1 MNFVT
6 LARGVTNQRC
16 SIGVIPWPS
25 HRPIRQRNPA
35 VESVQ
40 PEHDSRAAN
49 LSKFR
54 RILVLKKKD
63 TVQLP
68 FQIQRLDNLGLPG
81 FLEEGVELVPPVE
94 RQASLR
100 EAEHL
105 RRVLDERRAR
115 PSAVAGAVHQLVLQR
130 PAQPQLQ
137 RREGCQKKKNKVN
150 SDHVA
155 GEEARARELLLHT
168 TSNGIEQDFV
178 GEILQMQ
185 SSCEFGLISPEEEE
199 ERKIWREFG
208 ARNSRPG

>member
-54 RILVLKKKD
+54 
-63 TVQLP
+63 
-68 FQIQRLDNLGLPG
+68 
-81 FLEEGVELVPPVE
+81 VELVPPVE

-137 RREGCQKKKNKVN
+137 RREGCQKKKK
-150 SDHVA
+150 
-155 GEEARARELLLHT
+155 
-168 TSNGIEQDFV
+168 Q
-178 GEILQMQ
+178 EILDQV
-185 SSCEFGLISPEEEE
+185 EEGGEAPAA
-199 ERKIWREFG
+199 G
-208 ARNSRPG
+208 AVVALVRRPPVHRRAHEVLVGGGNGAPPVNAGD